1 MTPDVTRP
9 TVALID
15 PDGDTRERLVGQ
27 FEAAGRR
34 CPAGSKISDLEKI
47 LSEDSPCILILDAS
61 FLREEQRFGGTHGD
75 WNRRVRSIIGSRPWV
90 AIASRPSIEEAVYAV
105 RQGAVDYLPK
115 PVDFDRIQAVL
126 QECYQGQPN
135 PKGNAVIQKFAEAC
149 ETSANGA
156 NDHSAQE
163 GVEVTSV
170 IDLTKTPSMDDIERQ
185 AILFTLTQTSG
196 NVGEAARVL
205 GLGPATVY
213 RKIKRYG
220 IRAKH
225 FASMSHSV

>member
-1 MTPDVTRP
+1 MTPGVAKP

-15 PDGDTRERLVGQ
+15 PDGDARIQLVGQ
-27 FEAAGRR
+27 IEAAGCLCR
-34 CPAGSKISDLEKI
+34 AGAAISDLEKI
-47 LSEDSPCILILDAS
+47 LSEDSPRILILDAS
-61 FLREEQRFGGTHGD
+61 FLRETERFSGAQND
-75 WNRRVRSIIGSRPWV
+75 WNRRIRPIIGRRPWV
-90 AIASRPSIEEAVYAV
+90 AIASRPSIEQAVYAI
-105 RQGAVDYLPK
+105 RLGAADYLPK
-115 PVDFDRIQAVL
+115 PADFGRIQAVL
-126 QECYQGQPN
+126 QEFYQGQPN
-135 PKGNAVIQKFAEAC
+135 PKGDAVIQKFAEAC

-156 NDHSAQE
+156 NDRPAQE
-163 GVEVTSV
+163 GVEVASV